1 MDFNACSD
9 ALFTIP
15 KGHFIAAACDVLDIR
30 MPDEEPASL
39 AVIKGS
45 CPDEEKK
52 AYIYQ
57 GQGRV

>member
-1 MDFNACSD
+1 
-9 ALFTIP
+9 L

-39 AVIKGS
+39 AVTNGS
-45 CPDEEKK
+45 CPDEEK

-57 GQGRV
+57 RRSSS